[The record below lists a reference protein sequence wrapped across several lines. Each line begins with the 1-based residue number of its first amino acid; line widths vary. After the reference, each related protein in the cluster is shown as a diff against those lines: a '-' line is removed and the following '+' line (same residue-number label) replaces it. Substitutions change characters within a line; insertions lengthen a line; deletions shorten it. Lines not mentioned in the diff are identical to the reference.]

1 MEKEFNSQPIW
12 KLMLRLGIPAMFAQ
26 MFNIL
31 YSIVDRIFVGNIPG
45 TGELALA
52 SIGICAPAV
61 TAITA
66 FAVMIGTGGSALMSM
81 SLGRSEKEK
90 AQQVLN
96 NAVVMLGVISLIV
109 TGMVLIWKKEILYL
123 LGCSDSMYPYANR
136 YFTIYVSGT
145 VFSLFGVG
153 LNSFILAQGF
163 SKHGMIAVSL
173 GAVIN
178 TLLDPVMIYGLNMGI
193 DGAAIATVIA
203 QASVAAYVVCFLFRR
218 NLTVRL
224 GFGSYQWRVIGQI
237 LHIGMMPFLITALDN
252 LIVIILNMQLRRYGG
267 DLLGDRYIACAAIVQ
282 SFMVLVAGPAQ
293 GITTGC
299 TTLISF
305 HYGARNYR
313 KTMDS
318 VKWLLIL
325 CAGYILIPT
334 VLSQWKPEVFVGL
347 FSDDR
352 ENIQLAAQFVKRY
365 TLAAVGIAVQF
376 ACVDGLNA
384 MGKVFYAMPLSLLRK
399 GLFVLCVL
407 VLPMVA
413 ELEYIFYAETISD
426 IVGPLFTVSVFMFWV
441 RPRLK
446 RELA

>member
-1 MEKEFNSQPIW
+1 
-12 KLMLRLGIPAMFAQ
+12 MLRLGIPALFAQ

-45 TGELALA
+45 TGDLALA

-81 SLGRSEKEK
+81 SLGRGDREK
-90 AQQVLN
+90 AQQTLN
-96 NAVVMLGVISLIV
+96 NSIFMLGVISLAV
-109 TGMVLIWKKEILYL
+109 TGVVLLWKKDILYL
-123 LGCSDSMYPYANR
+123 LGCSDKMYPYANR
-136 YFTIYVSGT
+136 YFTIYVFGT

-153 LNSFILAQGF
+153 LNSFVLAQGF

-178 TLLDPVMIYGLNMGI
+178 TVLDPVLIYVLDLGI

-203 QASVAAYVVCFLFRR
+203 QAFTAVYVLCVLRR
-218 NLTVRL
+218 KDVTVRL
-224 GFGSYQWRVIGQI
+224 GFGGYRWNVVGQI
-237 LHIGMMPFLITALDN
+237 LRIGLMPFLITALDN
-252 LIVIILNMQLRRYGG
+252 LIVIFLNMQLRSYGG

-282 SFMVLVAGPAQ
+282 SFMVLIAGPAQ
-293 GITTGC
+293 GITAGC

-305 HYGARNYR
+305 HYGAGNYR

-325 CAGYILIPT
+325 CAVYILIPMFFA
-334 VLSQWKPEVFVGL
+334 QWKPELFVSL
-347 FSDDR
+347 FSDDP
-352 ENIQLAAQFVKRY
+352 EHIHLAALFIKRY

-384 MGKVFYAMPLSLLRK
+384 MGKIFYAMPLSLLRK
-399 GLFVLCVL
+399 GLFILCVWI
-407 VLPMVA
+407 LPMA
-413 ELEYIFYAETISD
+413 ADLEYIFYAETISD
-426 IVGPLFTVSVFMFWV
+426 IVGPIFTLTVFLFWV
-441 RPRLK
+441 RPRLR

>member
-1 MEKEFNSQPIW
+1 MENEFHSQPIW
-12 KLMLRLGIPAMFAQ
+12 KLMFRLGIPAMFAQ

-45 TGELALA
+45 IGELALA

-66 FAVMIGTGGSALMSM
+66 FAVMVGTGGSALMSM
-81 SLGRSEKEK
+81 SLGRGERDK
-90 AQQVLN
+90 ARQYLN
-96 NAVVMLGVISLIV
+96 NAVLMLGVISLAV
-109 TGMVLIWKKEILYL
+109 TGAVLFWKKEILYL
-123 LGCSDSMYPYANR
+123 LGCSDSMYPYASR
-136 YFTIYVSGT
+136 YFTIYISGT

-153 LNSFILAQGF
+153 LNSFVLAQGF
-163 SKHGMIAVSL
+163 SRHGMIAVSL

-178 TLLDPVMIYGLNMGI
+178 MVLDPVLIFGLNLGI

-203 QASVAAYVVCFLFRR
+203 QAAVAVYVVCFLFRR
-218 NLTVRL
+218 DLTVRL
-224 GFGSYQWRVIGQI
+224 GFGGYQWGVIGRV

-252 LIVIILNMQLRRYGG
+252 LIIIFLNMQLRKYGG

-305 HYGARNYR
+305 HYGAKNYR

-325 CAGYILIPT
+325 CAGYIIIPT
-334 VLSQWKPEVFVGL
+334 VVSQWKPELFVSL
-347 FSDDR
+347 FSDDQ
-352 ENIQLAAQFVKRY
+352 ENVQLAAQFVKRY
-365 TLAAVGIAVQF
+365 ALAAVGIAVQF

-399 GLFVLCVL
+399 GLFMLCIW

-413 ELEYIFYAETISD
+413 DLEYIFYAETISD
-426 IVGPLFTVSVFMFWV
+426 IIGPLFTISVFLFWV